1 MSTTTKWALAVIV
14 AVVIGGG
21 IVVLLGYSASTPV
34 PTPQPSVVQQ
44 PRATPPH
51 NTQPNQNVYSNEWW
65 IGEYPT
71 LLDKVNQTKDKSL
84 SLTYKTGPEGKQT
97 VNLSLNLTDKG
108 LVLDEILPK
117 EAIFTIDE
125 KTGKK
130 QYEGNSEIF
139 IRDYNLDGTAD
150 DFKMKRAGSYE
161 GETTTDG
168 FAKIKNTEEFK
179 IFYTQWSIG
188 IGYFINYF
196 LHGVNSPLNLRK

>member
-1 MSTTTKWALAVIV
+1 MIKKKVFIIFILTILLIV
-14 AVVIGGG
+14 F
-21 IVVLLGYSASTPV
+21 IVLGRTSNTN
-34 PTPQPSVVQQ
+34 
-44 PRATPPH
+44 PH

-71 LLDKVNQTKDKSL
+71 LLDKVNKTKDKSL

-117 EAIFTIDE
+117 EAKFTIDE

-150 DFKMKRAGSYE
+150 DFKMKGAGLYE
-161 GETTTDG
+161 SETTTDG

-179 IFYTQWSIG
+179 IFNTQWSIG
-188 IGYFINYF
+188 IGYFTNYF
-196 LHGVNSPLNLRK
+196 LHGVTSPLNLRK